1 MRHAIRKHLR
11 DFVAVL
17 ALVAVGVGV
26 GGYLLANQRLR
37 FPIIEEEP
45 YSVWVVLE
53 NAQAVTPGQGQT
65 VRVSGMRVGDIG
77 TVELHEGKARV
88 RMDLEREHAD
98 LVRRDAS
105 VLLRPRTGLKDMF
118 LSLDPGSPEE
128 PPVPEDGVIPATNTS
143 ADINPDEILAVLDR
157 DTRDYLKLLINGAGK
172 GLEGRGGDLREVFRR
187 LGPLHRDLSRLNRL
201 VATRRENLA
210 RLIHNYGRTID
221 RLGEEDRDL
230 TSLVTTSRRVFDSLA
245 QQDAQ
250 ISEAVER
257 LPGALSQTEATLRRV
272 NELGAVAG
280 PAFEALRP
288 AVREL
293 DDANAELRPL
303 AEEIEPVLRERIR
316 PFVRD
321 ARPFIRDLR
330 PAARDLAE
338 ASPNLRESFF
348 ELNRFFNMAA
358 YNPNGAEELTGDLQR
373 DTARQEGLLYWLA
386 WIAKNTNSLFAT
398 GDAQG
403 PIRRFV
409 VLGSCS
415 TYRGLTQEPSGQALV
430 EEILGVGDVLA
441 DNGLCPS

>member
-1 MRHAIRKHLR
+1 VKHAIRKHLR
-11 DFVAVL
+11 DFIAVL

-45 YSVWVVLE
+45 FSVWIELE

-65 VRVSGMRVGDIG
+65 VRVSGMRIGDIG

-88 RMDLEREHAD
+88 RLDIDQKYDD
-98 LVRRDAS
+98 LVRRDATA
-105 VLLRPRTGLKDMF
+105 LLRPRTGLKDMF
-118 LSLDPGSPEE
+118 LALDPGSPSE
-128 PPVPEDGVIPATNTS
+128 PALPEGGVIRAASTGS
-143 ADINPDEILAVLDR
+143 DVNPDEILGTLDR

-210 RLIHNYGRTID
+210 RLIHNYGSTIQ
-221 RLGEEDRDL
+221 RLGREDREL
-230 TSLVTTSRRVFDSLA
+230 ATLVTSSRRVFTSLA
-245 QQDAQ
+245 AQDAE
-250 ISEAVER
+250 ISQAIER
-257 LPGALSQTEATLRRV
+257 LPDALAQTEATLRRV
-272 NELGAVAG
+272 NELGQTAG

-293 DDANAELRPL
+293 DAANAELRPL
-303 AEEIEPVLRERIR
+303 ATEIEPVLRERIR

-321 ARPFIRDLR
+321 ARPYIRDLR

-338 ASPNLRESFF
+338 ASPDLRESFF
-348 ELNRFFNMAA
+348 ELNRFFNIGAF
-358 YNPNGAEELTGDLQR
+358 NPNGAEPLTGDLQR
-373 DTARQEGLLYWLA
+373 DTAREEGLLFWLA
-386 WIAKNTNSLFAT
+386 WVAKNSNSLFAT

-409 VLGSCS
+409 ALASCS
-415 TYRGLTQEPSGQALV
+415 TYRGLVQEPGGAALV
-430 EEILGVGDVLA
+430 EELLGVGDLLA

>member
-45 YSVWVVLE
+45 FTVWVELE

-77 TVELHEGKARV
+77 TVELQDGVARV
-88 RMDLEREHAD
+88 RLDLDKKYEG
-98 LVRRDAS
+98 LVRRDATA
-105 VLLRPRTGLKDMF
+105 LLRPRTGLKDMF
-118 LSLDPGSPEE
+118 LALDPGSPDQ
-128 PPVPEDGVIPATNTS
+128 PALPEDGVIPLSSTAR
-143 ADINPDEILAVLDR
+143 DVNPDEVLSVLDR

-187 LGPLHRDLSRLNRL
+187 LGPLHRDLARLNRV

-210 RLIHNYGRTID
+210 RLIHNYGSTIE
-221 RLGEEDRDL
+221 RLGREDRDL
-230 TSLVTTSRRVFDSLA
+230 AQLVTSSREVFTRLA
-245 QQDAQ
+245 AQDTE

-257 LPGALSQTEATLRRV
+257 LPDALAQTEATLRRV

-321 ARPFIRDLR
+321 ARPYIRDLR

-338 ASPNLRESFF
+338 ASPDLRESFF

-358 YNPNGAEELTGDLQR
+358 YNPNGAEELTGDLER
-373 DTARQEGLLYWLA
+373 DTAREEGLLYWLA

-409 VLGSCS
+409 VLASCS
-415 TYRGLTQEPSGQALV
+415 TYRGLVQEPGGAALV
-430 EEILGVGDVLA
+430 EELLGVGDVLA
-441 DNGLCPS
+441 DNGLCP

>member
-1 MRHAIRKHLR
+1 VRHAISKHLR
-11 DFVAVL
+11 DFVAIL
-17 ALVAVGVGV
+17 ALVAVGIGV

-45 YSVWVVLE
+45 FSVWVELE

-88 RMDLEREHAD
+88 RLDLDVKYDD
-98 LVRRDAS
+98 LIRRDAS

-118 LSLDPGSPEE
+118 LALDPGSPSE
-128 PPVPEDGVIPATNTS
+128 PPLPEGGTIPATNS
-143 ADINPDEILAVLDR
+143 ATDVNPDEILAMLDR

-210 RLIHNYGRTID
+210 RLIHNYGSTIQ
-221 RLGEEDRDL
+221 RLGREDDEL
-230 TSLVTTSRRVFDSLA
+230 ASLVTSSRRVFDRLA
-245 QQDAQ
+245 VEDAQ
-250 ISEAVER
+250 ISAAVER
-257 LPGALSQTEATLRRV
+257 LPDALSQTEATLRRV
-272 NELGAVAG
+272 RELGQTAG

-293 DDANAELRPL
+293 DAANAELRPL
-303 AEEIEPVLRERIR
+303 AEEVEPVLRERIR

-321 ARPFIRDLR
+321 LRPYIRDVR
-330 PAARDLAE
+330 PAARDLGE

-348 ELNRFFNMAA
+348 ELNRFFNMGA
-358 YNPNGAEELTGDLQR
+358 YNPNGAEELTGNLER
-373 DTARQEGLLYWLA
+373 DTAREEGLLYWLA
-386 WIAKNTNSLFAT
+386 WVAKNSNSLFAT

-403 PIRRFV
+403 PVRRFV
-409 VLGSCS
+409 ALASCS
-415 TYRGLTQEPSGQALV
+415 TYRGIVQEPGGAAVV
-430 EEILGVGDVLA
+430 EELFGVGDVLA
-441 DNGLCPS
+441 DNGLCPP

>member
-1 MRHAIRKHLR
+1 MKHAIRKHLR

-17 ALVAVGVGV
+17 ALVAVAVGV

-37 FPIIEEEP
+37 FPLIEEEP
-45 YSVWVVLE
+45 FTVWVELQ

-77 TVELHEGKARV
+77 TVELREGKARV
-88 RMDLEREHAD
+88 RMDLEQKYAN
-98 LVRRDAS
+98 LVRRDAT

-118 LSLDPGSPEE
+118 LSLDPGSPSE
-128 PPVPEDGVIPATNTS
+128 PPLPEDGVIPAS
-143 ADINPDEILAVLDR
+143 SSSPDVNPDEILSVLDT

-172 GLEGRGGDLREVFRR
+172 GLEGRGEDLREVFRR
-187 LGPLHRDLSRLNRL
+187 LGPLHRDLARLNRL

-210 RLIHNYGRTID
+210 RLINNYGSTID
-221 RLGEEDRDL
+221 RLGREDRDL
-230 TSLVTTSRRVFDSLA
+230 AQLVTASRRVFTSLA
-245 QQDAQ
+245 AQDEQ

-257 LPGALSQTEATLRRV
+257 LPDALSQTEATLRLVR
-272 NELGAVAG
+272 ELGATAG

-303 AEEIEPVLRERIR
+303 AQEIEPVLRERIR

-321 ARPFIRDLR
+321 ARPYIRNVR

-338 ASPNLRESFF
+338 ASPNLRESFY
-348 ELNRFFNMAA
+348 ELNRLFNIAA
-358 YNPNGAEELTGDLQR
+358 YNPGGAEELTGDLTR
-373 DTARQEGLLYWLA
+373 DTAREEGLLYWLG
-386 WIAKNTNSLFAT
+386 WLGKNTNSLFST

-403 PIRRFV
+403 PLRRFV
-409 VLGSCS
+409 VLGGCS
-415 TYRGLTQEPSGQALV
+415 TYRGLTQEPGGAALV
-430 EEILGVGDVLA
+430 EELLGVGDVLA
-441 DNGLCPS
+441 DNGLCP

>member
-37 FPIIEEEP
+37 FPILEEKPFAVWIE
-45 YSVWVVLE
+45 LD

-65 VRVSGMRVGDIG
+65 VRVSGMQIGSIG
-77 TVELHEGKARV
+77 TVELRDGKARV
-88 RMDLEREHAD
+88 RLDLDRKYDH

-105 VLLRPRTGLKDMF
+105 ALLRPRTGLKDMF
-118 LSLDPGSPEE
+118 LALDPGSPSA
-128 PPVPEDGVIPATNTS
+128 PALPEGGLIHAANTS
-143 ADINPDEILAVLDR
+143 SDVNPDEILSVLDR

-210 RLIHNYGRTID
+210 RLIHNYGSTVD
-221 RLGEEDRDL
+221 RLGREDREL
-230 TSLVTTSRRVFDSLA
+230 ASLVTSSRRVFDSLA
-245 QQDAQ
+245 AQDTQ
-250 ISEAVER
+250 ISQAVER
-257 LPGALSQTEATLRRV
+257 LPGALTQTEATLRRV
-272 NELGAVAG
+272 RELGATAG

-293 DDANAELRPL
+293 DAANAELRPL
-303 AEEIEPVLRERIR
+303 AEEVEPVLRERIR
-316 PFVRD
+316 PFVRE
-321 ARPFIRDLR
+321 ARPYIRNLR

-338 ASPNLRESFF
+338 ASPDLRESFF
-348 ELNRFFNMAA
+348 ELNRLVNIAGF
-358 YNPNGAEELTGDLQR
+358 NPNGTEPLTGDLQR
-373 DTARQEGLLYWLA
+373 DTAREEGLLYWLA
-386 WIAKNTNSLFAT
+386 WVAKNSNSLFST

-403 PIRRFV
+403 PLRRFV
-409 VLGSCS
+409 VLASCS
-415 TYRGLTQEPSGQALV
+415 TYRGLTQEPGGAALV
-430 EEILGVGDVLA
+430 EELLGVGDVLA

>member
-37 FPIIEEEP
+37 FPILEEKPFAVWIE
-45 YSVWVVLE
+45 LD

-65 VRVSGMRVGDIG
+65 VRVSGMQVGSIG
-77 TVELHEGKARV
+77 SVELRDGKARV
-88 RMDLEREHAD
+88 RLDLDRKYDH

-105 VLLRPRTGLKDMF
+105 ALLRPRTGLKDMF
-118 LSLDPGSPEE
+118 LALDPGSPSA
-128 PPVPEDGVIPATNTS
+128 PALPEDGVIPAANTS
-143 ADINPDEILAVLDR
+143 SDVNPDEILAGLDR

-210 RLIHNYGRTID
+210 RLIHNYGSTID
-221 RLGEEDRDL
+221 RLGREDREL
-230 TSLVTTSRRVFDSLA
+230 ASLVTSSRRVFDSLA
-245 QQDAQ
+245 AQDTQ
-250 ISEAVER
+250 ISQAVER
-257 LPGALSQTEATLRRV
+257 LPGALTQTEATLRRV
-272 NELGAVAG
+272 RELGATAG

-293 DDANAELRPL
+293 DAANAELRPL
-303 AEEIEPVLRERIR
+303 AEDVEPVLRERIR

-321 ARPFIRDLR
+321 ARPYIRNLR

-338 ASPNLRESFF
+338 ASPDLRESFF
-348 ELNRFFNMAA
+348 ELNRLFNMAA
-358 YNPNGAEELTGDLQR
+358 FNPNGTEPLTGDLQR
-373 DTARQEGLLYWLA
+373 DTAREEGLLYWLA
-386 WIAKNTNSLFAT
+386 WVAKNSNSLFST

-403 PIRRFV
+403 PLRRFV
-409 VLGSCS
+409 VLAGCS
-415 TYRGLTQEPSGQALV
+415 TYRGLTQEPGGAALV
-430 EEILGVGDVLA
+430 EELLGVGDVLA